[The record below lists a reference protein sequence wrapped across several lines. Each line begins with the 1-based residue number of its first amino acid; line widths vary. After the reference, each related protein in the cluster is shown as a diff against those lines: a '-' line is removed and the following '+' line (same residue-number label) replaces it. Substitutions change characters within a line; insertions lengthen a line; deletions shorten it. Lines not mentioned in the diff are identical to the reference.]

1 MSIDFMRK
9 RLEALKTKLVE
20 SGLDAFLVT
29 DIRNIR
35 YLSGFTGSSAY
46 LAVGR
51 TSACLLTDSRYT
63 LQAEEET
70 RGSGIRLKIY
80 KRRGLEEAARRLS
93 SFVCSRV
100 SSRARPSNAGFEG
113 NVLSFDDFTRLKKS
127 VKGAKLKSLP
137 GIVRTLRRSKDV
149 EEIKTIR
156 EAARILDAGFA
167 AAKRTLRPGI
177 SEGHVASIIEAAFKR
192 NGAEGPAFETIVAS
206 GMRSALPH
214 GRAGDKLLE
223 KGEFVVID
231 CGALLQGYNTDETRT
246 FFVGRPGRLH
256 KKVYQAVLDG
266 QTRAIEKIRPGV
278 RASRIDMAARGA
290 ISAAGFGKYFVH
302 STGHGVGLDVHEPPV
317 IGPKSKDVLEEG
329 MVITVEPGIY
339 IPGWG
344 GVRIEDMALV
354 TRSGFELLTNSPRG
368 LGLFD

>member
-1 MSIDFMRK
+1 MRK
-9 RLEALKTKLVE
+9 RLKALTAKLVE

-29 DIRNIR
+29 DIKNIR

-70 RGSGIRLKIY
+70 RGSGLRLKIY
-80 KRRGLEEAARRLS
+80 KRRGLDEAAARLS
-93 SFVCSRV
+93 SF
-100 SSRARPSNAGFEG
+100 RPSNAGFEG

-127 VKGAKLKSLP
+127 VKGVKLKSFP
-137 GIVRTLRRSKDV
+137 AVVRALRRCKDA
-149 EEIKTIR
+149 EEIKAIR
-156 EAARILDAGFA
+156 EGARILDAGFI

-206 GMRSALPH
+206 GTRSALPH
-214 GRAGDKLLE
+214 GRAGDKLIE

-231 CGALLQGYNTDETRT
+231 CGAFLRGYNTDETRT

-256 KKVYQAVLDG
+256 KKVYQTVLDA
-266 QTRAIEKIRPGV
+266 QMRAIEKLRPGV
-278 RASRIDMAARGA
+278 KASWIDMAARGV

-302 STGHGVGLDVHEPPV
+302 STGHGVGLDVHEPPN
-317 IGPKSKDVLEEG
+317 IGPKSADVLEEG

-354 TRSGFELLTNSPRG
+354 TGSGFELLTNSPRG
-368 LGLFD
+368 LVSFD